1 MIKVFLSRQR
11 QAVLT
16 AGIILNQLHGLLW
29 LKQSQQTQFLA
40 KCGANRFHKLQ
51 LLFWIKRCSG
61 KEKFLDLKQYREVH
75 ILKEGFQNK
84 EMRSVFI
91 QNKHTTSS
99 AVVLCGFYDL
109 NKVLEVRTN
118 GGCVGRR

>member
-1 MIKVFLSRQR
+1 MWSKQVSQVAI
-11 QAVLT
+11 
-16 AGIILNQLHGLLW
+16 IILDQMMLW
-29 LKQSQQTQFLA
+29 K
-40 KCGANRFHKLQ
+40 
-51 LLFWIKRCSG
+51 G
-61 KEKFLDLKQYREVH
+61 KNPRLKQYREVH

>member
-16 AGIILNQLHGLLW
+16 AGIILNRLHGLLW

-51 LLFWIKRCSG
+51 LFFWMKRCSG

-99 AVVLCGFYDL
+99 AAVLCGFYDL

>member
-16 AGIILNQLHGLLW
+16 AGIILNRLHGLLW

-40 KCGANRFHKLQ
+40 KCGANRFHKSQ

-91 QNKHTTSS
+91 QAHNILCSS
-99 AVVLCGFYDL
+99 SMWFLRSEQGIRGK
-109 NKVLEVRTN
+109 N
-118 GGCVGRR
+118 

>member
-16 AGIILNQLHGLLW
+16 AGIILNWLHGLLW
-29 LKQSQQTQFLA
+29 LKKSQQTQFLA

-61 KEKFLDLKQYREVH
+61 KEKISRPKTVQGSSYTQGGLPKQGNE
-75 ILKEGFQNK
+75 ICF
-84 EMRSVFI
+84 
-91 QNKHTTSS
+91 HT
-99 AVVLCGFYDL
+99 
-109 NKVLEVRTN
+109 E
-118 GGCVGRR
+118 

>member
-1 MIKVFLSRQR
+1 MIKVFLSRQK

-16 AGIILNQLHGLLW
+16 AGIILNRLHRLLW
-29 LKQSQQTQFLA
+29 MKQSQQTQFLV

-99 AVVLCGFYDL
+99 ATVLCGFYDL